1 MGSILWEPLRKSG
14 TKILKESTRLQA
26 ERTRLEGLLKQLGKW
41 PDISIKAK
49 EEIRDDVFDSFQAS
63 NHKEA
68 FAYASAN
75 YESLSRYT
83 ESELNWLIE
92 WRSALIS
99 SCNDAALDIDTTEE
113 DHYPKLRDLSGIE
126 SQDWILFGIIRGP
139 IPDDLPSAISF
150 SDVLEQLTKVRNERI
165 RKYKTKYIQDFL
177 RDNPEADAALEGR
190 GSIEVLSKLDTGV
203 VQQFELR
210 SYWESNIHIPRLVL
224 KGASLAVDRFVG
236 DNGHYPEWGLPFP
249 EALIPPE
256 YKPYKTRILS
266 EIKLRA
272 RNKVLTQLAKESEE
286 AK

>member
-14 TKILKESTRLQA
+14 TKILKESSRLQA
-26 ERTRLEGLLKQLGKW
+26 ERIRLESLLKQLGKW
-41 PDISIKAK
+41 PDISTKAK

-68 FAYASAN
+68 FIYANERYEGLSAYPEA
-75 YESLSRYT
+75 
-83 ESELNWLIE
+83 ELNWLIE

-99 SCNDAALDIDTTEE
+99 SCNDVALDIDTTEE
-113 DHYPKLRDLSGIE
+113 DHYPKLKDLSGIE

-139 IPDDLPSAISF
+139 IPDDVPSAISY

-165 RKYKTKYIQDFL
+165 RKYKTKYIQEFL
-177 RDNPEADAALEGR
+177 RDNPEADTALEGK
-190 GSIEVLSKLDTGV
+190 GSIEVLSKLDTGI

-224 KGASLAVDRFVG
+224 KGTSLSIDRFVAE
-236 DNGHYPEWGLPFP
+236 NGHYPEWGLPFP
-249 EALIPPE
+249 ETCIPEE
-256 YKPYKTRILS
+256 YKQYKTRVLS

-272 RNKVLTQLAKESEE
+272 RNKLLTQLAKESEE
-286 AK
+286 TK

>member
-1 MGSILWEPLRKSG
+1 MESILWEPLRKSG
-14 TKILKESTRLQA
+14 TKILRETLRLQS

-41 PDISIKAK
+41 PDISTRAK
-49 EEIRDDVFDSFQAS
+49 EDIRDDVFDSFQAS

-68 FAYASAN
+68 LVYASTN

-83 ESELNWLIE
+83 ESELNWIIE

-99 SCNDAALDIDTTEE
+99 SCNDVALDIDTTEE
-113 DHYPKLRDLSGIE
+113 DHYPKLGDLSGIE
-126 SQDWILFGIIRGP
+126 SQDWILFGIIRGTV
-139 IPDDLPSAISF
+139 PDDLPGETSY

-177 RDNPEADAALEGR
+177 RDNPEADAALEGQ
-190 GSIEVLSKLDTGV
+190 GSIEVLSKLDTDI

-224 KGASLAVDRFVG
+224 RGASLSIETFVEE
-236 DNGHYPEWGLPFP
+236 NGHYPEWGLPFP

-272 RNKVLTQLAKESEE
+272 RNKVLTQLAKESET
-286 AK
+286 K